1 MVLCFLIGKPCG
13 NIAVSELGIPRD
25 LPTMQLA
32 GGAIIPG
39 KWEKEIT
46 AATKYI

>member
-1 MVLCFLIGKPCG
+1 MVLSFVIGKPCG

-25 LPTMQLA
+25 LPTIQLA

-39 KWEKEIT
+39 KWQEVIT
-46 AATKYI
+46 AVTKYI